1 MTKSQFKW
9 RGIISS
15 ILTAMAIA
23 IIIAFCVFMFD
34 VYSAPNEENTS
45 LERGIVSE
53 VYYAVGKDVV
63 IIEMTNGD
71 QFQLV
76 NPNFQ
81 QELYSA
87 IGYDLDELAGLLEG
101 EEIEYRRMSKLP
113 WIVEIY
119 IDEAVID
126 NNVLTAEQMTVTRIA
141 IIIIGLIVLA
151 FPIVGDILYIERKY
165 EFYKRAEKKRK
176 RKARRALKKQHN
188 KV

>member
-1 MTKSQFKW
+1 MIFMKIFRNRKERTPSMRF
-9 RGIISS
+9 RLLASLGSIAAILLVSGIIS
-15 ILTAMAIA
+15 I
-23 IIIAFCVFMFD
+23 
-34 VYSAPNEENTS
+34 
-45 LERGIVSE
+45 
-53 VYYAVGKDVV
+53 
-63 IIEMTNGD
+63 
-71 QFQLV
+71 
-76 NPNFQ
+76 
-81 QELYSA
+81 
-87 IGYDLDELAGLLEG
+87 
-101 EEIEYRRMSKLP
+101 IEYRRMSKLP